1 MCALADGTAWILL
14 LPTDILDK
22 VVAEVI
28 DPIKSPINGV
38 KLECFA
44 DVVDS
49 LLALMCTCT
58 ELRDLLDAATWQ
70 TAFRNAK
77 PKPESKWNLL
87 DDEVKLSRTIAR
99 SRVQHPVPYRWA
111 PPWGINYKFVAKG
124 RRQMQPV
131 AGVGYA
137 PVGPRK
143 RSGVQLAYI
152 GWYFAS
158 RAERVTATVADTEYR
173 VRFADRGF
181 LEYSDWKCAMGMAKL
196 YSKRSILRIARR
208 QQLGPRTTLAVS
220 VVRELCRALGISYT
234 SAERCDTLMRR
245 VAAVLRREM

>member
-1 MCALADGTAWILL
+1 MPVLRMSLMLSSRGLMHTRSFHPRTLSFQQTVRVHLLTACDVS
-14 LPTDILDK
+14 T
-22 VVAEVI
+22 ASQRSS
-28 DPIKSPINGV
+28 SP
-38 KLECFA
+38 
-44 DVVDS
+44 S
-49 LLALMCTCT
+49 M
-58 ELRDLLDAATWQ
+58 
-70 TAFRNAK
+70 
-77 PKPESKWNLL
+77 
-87 DDEVKLSRTIAR
+87 
-99 SRVQHPVPYRWA
+99 
-111 PPWGINYKFVAKG
+111 
-124 RRQMQPV
+124 
-131 AGVGYA
+131 
-137 PVGPRK
+137 
-143 RSGVQLAYI
+143 QLAYI

-234 SAERCDTLMRR
+234 SAERRDTLMRR